1 MANHAAVGTRAIRQ
15 LACLKGGSLGRG
27 YTGGA
32 RGAFQAGGGTGRG
45 ADIAPGAER
54 ARRCGSE
61 RAQDACVAT
70 PGAFI
75 LPDPVG
81 TGDPW
86 PSVVSSAGKWSC

>member
-1 MANHAAVGTRAIRQ
+1 MANHAAVGTRAVRQ
-15 LACLKGGSLGRG
+15 LACLKGSHWGEGTLEGLGEHSRLEG
-27 YTGGA
+27 VLGG
-32 RGAFQAGGGTGRG
+32 G

-61 RAQDACVAT
+61 RAQGACVAT

-75 LPDPVG
+75 LPDLVG

-86 PSVVSSAGKWSC
+86 PSAVSSAGKWSC